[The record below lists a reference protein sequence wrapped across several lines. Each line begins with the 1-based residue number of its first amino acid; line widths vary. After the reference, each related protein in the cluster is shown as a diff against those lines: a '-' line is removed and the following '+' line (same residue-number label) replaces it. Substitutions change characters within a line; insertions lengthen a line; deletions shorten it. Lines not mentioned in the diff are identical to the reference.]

1 MTALTEKYTLSQYF
15 EQEIQS
21 QTRHEYLDGKIIAM
35 TGGTPTHNRIISNL
49 LVALYTGLN
58 NQPYAVFVT
67 DQRLWIPERQIAT
80 YPDIMVMPEPLT
92 YQEGRKDTLINPVL
106 IAEVLSASTANYDRE
121 EKFAAYRTIATF
133 QEYLL
138 ISQEKCYIEHFQK
151 EGAPQSGSL
160 PDRWLFTPYES
171 DGMINLKS
179 LGIEIAIADVY
190 HKIILENN

>member
-1 MTALTEKYTLSQYF
+1 
-15 EQEIQS
+15 
-21 QTRHEYLDGKIIAM
+21 M

-49 LVALYTGLN
+49 LVALYTGLK
-58 NQPYAVFVT
+58 NQPYTVFVT

-106 IAEVLSASTANYDRE
+106 ITEVLSSSTANYDRE

-151 EGAPQSGSL
+151 EGE
-160 PDRWLFTPYES
+160 RWLFTAYETNS
-171 DGMINLKS
+171 IIRLKS
-179 LGIEIAIADVY
+179 LRIEVAVSDIYNKVIF
-190 HKIILENN
+190 ENN

>member
-1 MTALTEKYTLSQYF
+1 MTALTGKYTLSQYF

-49 LVALYTGLN
+49 LVALYTGLK

-80 YPDIMVMPEPLT
+80 YPDIMVVSEPLT

-106 IAEVLSASTANYDRE
+106 IAEVLSAATASYDRE

-151 EGAPQSGSL
+151 EG
-160 PDRWLFTPYES
+160 DCWLFTAYES
-171 DGMINLKS
+171 DRIIHLNS
-179 LGIEIAIADVY
+179 LGIQIVIADVY

>member
-1 MTALTEKYTLSQYF
+1 MS
-15 EQEIQS
+15 
-21 QTRHEYLDGKIIAM
+21 R
-35 TGGTPTHNRIISNL
+35 NL
-49 LVALYTGLN
+49 LVALYTGLK

-67 DQRLWIPERQIAT
+67 DQRLWIPERRMAT

-106 IAEVLSASTANYDRE
+106 ITEVLSAATASYDRE

-151 EGAPQSGSL
+151 EGAPQSGSMR
-160 PDRWLFTPYES
+160 DRWLFRAYES
-171 DGMINLKS
+171 DTIIHLNF
-179 LGIEIAIADVY
+179 LGIQIVIADVY
-190 HKIILENN
+190 YKIILENN

>member
-1 MTALTEKYTLSQYF
+1 M
-15 EQEIQS
+15 
-21 QTRHEYLDGKIIAM
+21 
-35 TGGTPTHNRIISNL
+35 
-49 LVALYTGLN
+49 
-58 NQPYAVFVT
+58 
-67 DQRLWIPERQIAT
+67 
-80 YPDIMVMPEPLT
+80 
-92 YQEGRKDTLINPVL
+92 
-106 IAEVLSASTANYDRE
+106 SASTANYDRE

-160 PDRWLFTPYES
+160 RDRWLFTPYES

-179 LGIEIAIADVY
+179 LGIEIVIADVY

>member
-1 MTALTEKYTLSQYF
+1 M
-15 EQEIQS
+15 
-21 QTRHEYLDGKIIAM
+21 
-35 TGGTPTHNRIISNL
+35 
-49 LVALYTGLN
+49 ALYTGLK

-106 IAEVLSASTANYDRE
+106 IAEVLSASTVNYDRE

-151 EGAPQSGSL
+151 EGE
-160 PDRWLFTPYES
+160 RWLFTAYES
-171 DGMINLKS
+171 DRIIHLNS
-179 LGIEIAIADVY
+179 LGIQIVIADVY
-190 HKIILENN
+190 HKIIFENN